1 MDEKRPLVEF
11 ERLNWLG
18 KAVYLGGAATHL
30 ASRAIEFGIDK
41 ASTVWVV
48 TERAFRDGLGDGIE
62 DARVIE
68 EERRDDRTRPRED
81 I

>member
-30 ASRAIEFGIDK
+30 ASRAIEIGIDK

-68 EERRDDRTRPRED
+68 EVSKEEKPHSGEGF
-81 I
+81 